1 MNVHDFFQSEEL
13 DIIKKNMEL
22 FYKITEINCMLI
34 NDTGDMI
41 FHEGELFNYCTKFME
56 LTGENSPC
64 SGAHLYASK
73 QSESLGESYIFFCPG
88 GLVHITSAIVIGNV
102 FRGAI
107 VAGPVQMNIT
117 DPYVIDNLIKV
128 YNIPISARG
137 ILQSYYKITPI
148 IAPEKVRYI
157 ANLLHILTKDIVGD
171 QKYELKKKK
180 DFYMEQKIINENIQ
194 EIKEEENISEKTY
207 PIELERELSGKVRRG
222 DLEGAKAIL
231 NEILG
236 YILFKH
242 SGNNDMVISYII
254 ELVVV
259 MSRAAVE
266 GGGNFEE
273 IFAQNIKFY
282 QTAFSTQSMEELCV
296 WIIGVLEKFTE
307 LAFKLN
313 KDNVE
318 STHVIKKAL
327 QYINQHFDTNISL
340 DEVAKHVNLSPTYF
354 SRFFSK
360 ETNMKFSEYLN
371 MVRIEESKKYL
382 LDLNYSI
389 SDIAVM
395 MGFSDQS
402 YYTKVF
408 KTFEN
413 ISPGKYR
420 KMYN

>member
-1 MNVHDFFQSEEL
+1 MLDFFQREEL

-22 FYKITEINCMLI
+22 YYKVTEINCMLI
-34 NDTGDMI
+34 DDTGNVVCSQGDM
-41 FHEGELFNYCTKFME
+41 FNYCTKFMA
-56 LTGENSPC
+56 LTGDKSPC

-102 FRGAI
+102 FRGAL
-107 VAGPVQMNIT
+107 VAGPVQMNII

-128 YNIPISARG
+128 YDIPISSRG
-137 ILQSYYKITPI
+137 ILQSYYKIIPT
-148 IAPEKVRYI
+148 IAPERVRYL

-180 DFYMEQKIINENIQ
+180 DFYLEQKIINENIQ
-194 EIKEEENISEKTY
+194 EIKEEANITYKTY

-222 DLEGAKAIL
+222 DLDGAKAIL
-231 NEILG
+231 NELLG

-242 SGNNDMVISYII
+242 NGNNDMVISYII

-296 WIIGVLEKFTE
+296 WIVGVLENFTE

-313 KDNVE
+313 KDNIE
-318 STHVIKKAL
+318 STNIIKKAL
-327 QYINQHFDTNISL
+327 QYINNNFNANISL
-340 DEVAKHVNLSPTYF
+340 DDVAKHVNLSPTYF

-371 MVRIEESKKYL
+371 TVRIEESKKYL

-408 KTFEN
+408 KIYEN

-420 KMYN
+420 KMHN

>member
-1 MNVHDFFQSEEL
+1 MMDFFQNDEL
-13 DIIKKNMEL
+13 DIIKNHMEL
-22 FYKITEINCMLI
+22 FYKITEVNCMLI
-34 NDTGDMI
+34 DDTGTTV
-41 FHEGELFNYCTKFME
+41 FSQGEMFNYCTKFME
-56 LTGENSPC
+56 LTGDKCPC

-102 FRGAI
+102 FRGALI
-107 VAGPVQMNIT
+107 AGPIQMNIT

-128 YNIPISARG
+128 YNIPISSRG
-137 ILQSYYKITPI
+137 ILQSYYKIIPI
-148 IAPEKVRYI
+148 VAPEKVRYL
-157 ANLLHILTKDIVGD
+157 ANLLSIITKDIVGD
-171 QKYELKKKK
+171 QKYELKKKR
-180 DFYMEQKIINENIQ
+180 DFYLEQKIINENIQ
-194 EIKEEENISEKTY
+194 EIKEGNSYNSKTY
-207 PIELERELSGKVRRG
+207 PIQLEKELSGKVRRG

-242 SGNNDMVISYII
+242 SGDNDMVISFII

-273 IFAQNIKFY
+273 IFTQNIKFY
-282 QTAFSTQSMEELCV
+282 KTAFSINNIEELCV
-296 WIIGVLEKFTE
+296 WIVKVLEKFTE

-313 KDNVE
+313 KENVE
-318 STHVIKKAL
+318 NTNVIKKAL
-327 QYINQHFDTNISL
+327 QYINNNFNKNISL
-340 DEVAKHVNLSPTYF
+340 DDVAKNVNLSPTYF

-371 MVRIEESKKYL
+371 MVRVEESKKYL
-382 LDLNYSI
+382 LDLKYSI

-408 KTFEN
+408 KNYESV
-413 ISPGKYR
+413 SPGKYR
-420 KMYN
+420 KMFNL

>member
-1 MNVHDFFQSEEL
+1 MLDFFQDDEL

-22 FYKITEINCMLI
+22 FYKITEVNCMLI
-34 NDTGDMI
+34 DDTGNTV
-41 FHEGELFNYCTKFME
+41 FSQGEMFNYCTKFME
-56 LTGENSPC
+56 LTGDKSPC
-64 SGAHLYASK
+64 CGAHLYASK

-88 GLVHITSAIVIGNV
+88 GLVHITCAIIIGNV
-102 FRGAI
+102 FRGAL
-107 VAGPVQMNIT
+107 VAGPIQMNIT

-137 ILQSYYKITPI
+137 ILQSYYKIIPI
-148 IAPEKVRYI
+148 IAPEKVRYL
-157 ANLLHILTKDIVGD
+157 ANLLSIITKDIVGD

-180 DFYMEQKIINENIQ
+180 DFYLEQKIINENIQ
-194 EIKEEENISEKTY
+194 EIKEENNFTSKLY

-242 SGNNDMVISYII
+242 SGNNDKVISFII

-273 IFAQNIKFY
+273 IFEQNIKFY
-282 QTAFSTQSMEELCV
+282 KTAFSIHNVEELCV
-296 WIIGVLEKFTE
+296 WIVKVLEKFTE

-318 STHVIKKAL
+318 NTNIIKKAL
-327 QYINQHFDTNISL
+327 QYININYNKNISL

-371 MVRIEESKKYL
+371 MVRVEESKKYL
-382 LDLNYSI
+382 LDLKYSI

-408 KTFEN
+408 KNYEN